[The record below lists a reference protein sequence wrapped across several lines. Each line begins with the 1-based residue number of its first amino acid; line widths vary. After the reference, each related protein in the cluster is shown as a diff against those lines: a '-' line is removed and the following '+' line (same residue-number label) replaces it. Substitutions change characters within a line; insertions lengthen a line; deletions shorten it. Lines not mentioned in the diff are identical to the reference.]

1 MINHKI
7 ALYIRVMIYFELVI
21 LILTFIFILCVLT
34 FSSAF
39 YYKENMRVVPRPN
52 RHAILSEE
60 LLEPGAVFQKT
71 PVYKININE
80 EIDGL
85 VAMYFDKDNVPTDYA
100 IQKYLDHCVNRG
112 FVTEDNKMRM
122 KDFCLYLIQFVIP
135 NIPSENDPNPQIMW
149 PYIEFLSNSVTS
161 YTVQAGTAA
170 PYTPFV
176 LYEVT
181 PSDLSGNFWDK
192 RGPGSGPSASSNSS
206 NSNSKKK
213 GGENGGDDGLSGSGC
228 GCPNA
233 CFANLLNTMTNGG
246 PGSSPGTNTSDSSSS
261 YFSSDGNSSSK
272 TGGGISVQDSTQFS
286 SSLNSI
292 YMRKKG
298 DLRITNE
305 KMDEAKF
312 QAWKNADPTKNIP
325 ANDYVNGFIQN
336 YFGIDKTNPIS
347 VGKPLDNKQIPLN
360 SGNIEFKDFINTRSL
375 IDQRHIN
382 ILIDLVYYFMENI
395 IPGLPTESVPISY
408 VEWRPILWS

>member
-1 MINHKI
+1 
-7 ALYIRVMIYFELVI
+7 MIYFELVI

-52 RHAILSEE
+52 RHPILSEE
-60 LLEPGAVFQKT
+60 LLEPGAVFKQT

-233 CFANLLNTMTNGG
+233 CFANLLNTMTNGP

-261 YFSSDGNSSSK
+261 YFSSDGNSSSSSF
-272 TGGGISVQDSTQFS
+272 TSSVQDSTQFS

-292 YMRKKG
+292 YMRKKE
-298 DLRITNE
+298 I
-305 KMDEAKF
+305 
-312 QAWKNADPTKNIP
+312 
-325 ANDYVNGFIQN
+325 
-336 YFGIDKTNPIS
+336 
-347 VGKPLDNKQIPLN
+347 
-360 SGNIEFKDFINTRSL
+360 
-375 IDQRHIN
+375 
-382 ILIDLVYYFMENI
+382 
-395 IPGLPTESVPISY
+395 
-408 VEWRPILWS
+408 